1 MGCQDAASQ
10 SWQSVQPRGDQPFP
24 QDIKGSHQMANKNR
38 TITSSVRFGVEPS
51 AHQAV
56 PNDDSAFRILVIGDL
71 GGVTSFHTPV
81 LIDCDDLDKVIHQLQ
96 VHTRVHLNEGDPAIE
111 IPFTGFGDFHPDRLF
126 SRLSVF
132 EAMRSRRQRLQ
143 NESTCQQEIAAII
156 EANTKDSKD
165 PQSALGS
172 SNQPA
177 KSRPNAEELL
187 SDVLNITQAAQK
199 PLVEQV
205 LEGVF
210 DWDNY
215 VRHLVAPYV
224 VSKADPRQSELIAG
238 VDAAVADTMRAI
250 LHNSAFQRL
259 EATWQGIRFLTRRLE
274 TNSTLQLSVMHVA
287 PGDFQ
292 ADLLT
297 GDDLTPTKLFK
308 VLVDDVTAEGAT
320 PWSLVVGDFQFGISP
335 DQSETL
341 ARVATI
347 CEAAGTIFASG
358 AAPEIAGC
366 EDFVSSENSA
376 EATDPRN
383 WTALSDEELQRWNHI
398 RKFSSSRHVVL
409 ALPKLLARRPYGLY
423 SDEIES
429 FVFDEVPDGTRR
441 EHYLWMNAAF
451 GIAAMF
457 GSAFATAGRNFALDI
472 PGELEQL
479 PVHVFQNDGDE
490 QIQYGTVVALSD
502 RAAAKFA
509 ECGLT
514 VFRAVRNE
522 ESIRVATVR
531 TLSATDPDLPG
542 Y

>member
-1 MGCQDAASQ
+1 
-10 SWQSVQPRGDQPFP
+10 
-24 QDIKGSHQMANKNR
+24 MANKDR

-51 AHQAV
+51 AHQPV

-96 VHTRVHLNEGDPAIE
+96 VHTQVHLNEGDPAIE
-111 IPFTGFGDFHPDRLF
+111 IPFHDFEDFHPDRLF

-132 EAMRSRRQRLQ
+132 EALRSRRQRLQ
-143 NESTCQQEIAAII
+143 NDSTCQQEIAAII
-156 EANTKDSKD
+156 QANTKDSKD
-165 PQSALGS
+165 PQSALAS
-172 SNQPA
+172 SQSNR
-177 KSRPNAEELL
+177 SEPNAEELL

-205 LEGVF
+205 VEGVF

-250 LHNSAFQRL
+250 LHNSAFQQI
-259 EATWQGIRFLTRRLE
+259 EAIWQGIRFLTRRLE
-274 TNSTLQLSVMHVA
+274 TSSTLQLSVMHVA

-292 ADLLT
+292 ADLLA
-297 GDDLTPTKLFK
+297 GDDLTKTKLFK
-308 VLVDDVTAEGAT
+308 VLVDDASAEGAT

-341 ARVATI
+341 ARIATI

-358 AAPEIAGC
+358 AAPEITGC
-366 EDFVSSENSA
+366 EDFVSSENPA

-383 WTALSDEELQRWNHI
+383 WTTLSDEELQRWNHI
-398 RKFSSSRHVVL
+398 RSLSSSRHVVL
-409 ALPKLLARRPYGLY
+409 ALPKLLARRPYGPD

-429 FVFDEVPDGTRR
+429 FVFDELPDGTRR

-457 GSAFATAGRNFALDI
+457 GSAFATAGGDFAQEV
-472 PGELEQL
+472 PGELEHL
-479 PVHVFQNDGDE
+479 PVHVFQHGGEE
-490 QIQYGTVVALSD
+490 QLQYGTVAALSD
-502 RAAAKFA
+502 RAALKFA

-514 VFRAVRNE
+514 VFRAVRHE

-531 TLSATDPDLPG
+531 TLSASDPDLPG